1 MNTQSLRRT
10 LVAAATAATLSAV
23 LAAGVATPA
32 LAAVPQHA
40 DPVRQSITIPL
51 TAAALQTAQ
60 LGPWQTGYITF
71 RGGVP
76 VGGYASL
83 TLRSDGTYEFTGHFH
98 DSGAPSYDV
107 HFVWGVRAS
116 DGFAFTFAHR
126 GHMAGTFEA
135 GSRDADWN
143 VTGYNADIAA
153 HWAALQQGWNW
164 RWRANVNW
172 DVAGDLTRIIDALKQ
187 VGQVIAVIAVVL

>member
-10 LVAAATAATLSAV
+10 LVAAATTATLT
-23 LAAGVATPA
+23 AGLATPA
-32 LAAVPQHA
+32 LAAAPQNADHA
-40 DPVRQSITIPL
+40 SHSVTIPL

-60 LGPWQTGYITF
+60 LGPWQTGYITYPA
-71 RGGVP
+71 GVP

-98 DSGAPSYDV
+98 DSGAPSYDD
-107 HFVWGVRAS
+107 HFAWGVRAS

-135 GSRDADWN
+135 GSRDDDWN
-143 VTGYNADIAA
+143 VTGYNTDIAA
-153 HWAALQQGWNW
+153 HWDALQGWNW
-164 RWRANVNW
+164 QWRADVNW
-172 DVAGDLTRIIDALKQ
+172 DVVGDLTRIIDALKQ
-187 VGQVIAVIAVVL
+187 VGQAVAVIAVVA

>member
-10 LVAAATAATLSAV
+10 LVAAATTATLSAV

-32 LAAVPQHA
+32 LAAVPQNA

-60 LGPWQTGYITF
+60 LGPWQTGNISYPS
-71 RGGVP
+71 GVP

-98 DSGAPSYDV
+98 DSGAPSYDD
-107 HFVWGVRAS
+107 HFAWGVRAS

-135 GSRDADWN
+135 GSRDDDWN

-153 HWAALQQGWNW
+153 HWAALQGYNW
-164 RWRANVNW
+164 RWSANVNW
-172 DVAGDLTRIIDALKQ
+172 DVVGDLTRIIDALKQ
-187 VGQVIAVIAVVL
+187 IGQVIAVIAVVV

>member
-1 MNTQSLRRT
+1 MNPQSLRRT
-10 LVAAATAATLSAV
+10 LVAAATTATLSAV

-32 LAAVPQHA
+32 LAAAPQNADHA
-40 DPVRQSITIPL
+40 SHSITIPL

-60 LGPWQTGYITF
+60 LGPWQTGYITYPA
-71 RGGVP
+71 GVP

-98 DSGAPSYDV
+98 DSGAPSYDD
-107 HFVWGVRAS
+107 HLVWGVRAS

-135 GSRDADWN
+135 GSRDDDWN
-143 VTGYNADIAA
+143 VTGYNTDIAA
-153 HWAALQQGWNW
+153 HWDALQGWNW
-164 RWRANVNW
+164 QWRADVNW
-172 DVAGDLTRIIDALKQ
+172 DVVGDLTRIIDALKQ
-187 VGQVIAVIAVVL
+187 VGQVVAVIAVVA

>member
-10 LVAAATAATLSAV
+10 LVAAATTAT
-23 LAAGVATPA
+23 LAAGLATPA
-32 LAAVPQHA
+32 LAAAPQNADHA
-40 DPVRQSITIPL
+40 SHSVTIPL

-60 LGPWQTGYITF
+60 LGPWQTGYITYPA
-71 RGGVP
+71 GVP

-98 DSGAPSYDV
+98 DSGAPSYDD
-107 HFVWGVRAS
+107 HFAWGVRAS

-135 GSRDADWN
+135 GSRDDDWN
-143 VTGYNADIAA
+143 VTGYNTDIAA
-153 HWAALQQGWNW
+153 HWDALQGWNW
-164 RWRANVNW
+164 QWRADVNW
-172 DVAGDLTRIIDALKQ
+172 DVVGDLTRIIDALKQ
-187 VGQVIAVIAVVL
+187 AGQVVAVIAVVL

>member
-10 LVAAATAATLSAV
+10 LVAAATTATLT
-23 LAAGVATPA
+23 AGLATPA
-32 LAAVPQHA
+32 LAAAPQNADHA
-40 DPVRQSITIPL
+40 SHSVTIPL

-60 LGPWQTGYITF
+60 LGPWQTGYITYPA
-71 RGGVP
+71 GVP

-98 DSGAPSYDV
+98 DSGAPSYDD
-107 HFVWGVRAS
+107 HFAWGVRAS

-135 GSRDADWN
+135 GSRDDDWN
-143 VTGYNADIAA
+143 VTGYNTDIAA
-153 HWAALQQGWNW
+153 HWDALQGWNW
-164 RWRANVNW
+164 QWRADVNW
-172 DVAGDLTRIIDALKQ
+172 DVVGDLTRIIDALKQ
-187 VGQVIAVIAVVL
+187 VGQVVAVIAVVA